1 MLRRTRACAHI
12 FLLASLTCFTPAF
25 AEEMRLHFIDVGQGN
40 ATIVEFP
47 CAAMLI
53 DTGGEMNGDF
63 DSNEALVTYLDDF
76 FKSRPDLNKTFASL
90 ILTHAH
96 IDHTRGVKNVLSRYK
111 ILNAVTNGHESGSGK
126 FGQIALHKKVVD
138 GEETA
143 DPGDDVG
150 YVAAVVTDIP
160 ADKGLTGA
168 IIDPVKCANVDPK
181 VTVLWGATPRNADWS
196 ASDFR
201 NENNHSVVVRIDFG
215 KSSVLFTG
223 DLEEAA
229 IPGLVAHY
237 RNSGLLSVDVYEV
250 GHHGSHNATTEQLLR
265 AMKPHIAVIS
275 MGDSSR
281 QAMWT
286 AWAYGHPRR
295 VTIDLL
301 QRFVKDTAPARNLP
315 VADGA
320 KQFRRA
326 KITRAIYGTGWAGSI
341 VLEADTDGNW
351 KRLDQDR
358 SILIAAN
365 GNQNHLININT
376 ASANELASLPMISLG
391 RAKAIIDYRTQNGRF
406 ASADDLLQVRGIGAG
421 TVSAV
426 RHFVT
431 ADGGR

>member
-12 FLLASLTCFTPAF
+12 FLFASLTCFTPAL
-25 AEEMRLHFIDVGQGN
+25 AQEMRLHFIDVGQGN
-40 ATIVEFP
+40 ATVVEFP

-63 DSNEALVTYLDDF
+63 DSNEALLTYLDDF

-126 FGQIALHKKVVD
+126 FGQIALHKKVVE
-138 GEETA
+138 GEETP

-150 YVAAVVTDIP
+150 YVAAVVNDIP
-160 ADKGLTGA
+160 ANKGLTSA
-168 IIDPVKCANVDPK
+168 IIDPVKCDNVDPK
-181 VTVLWGATPRNADWS
+181 VTVLWGATTRNSSWS
-196 ASDFR
+196 ASDFK

-215 KSSVLFTG
+215 KASVLFTG

-229 IPGLVAHY
+229 IPDLVSHY
-237 RNSGLLSVDVYEV
+237 KNSGLLSVDVYEV

-326 KITRAIYGTGWAGSI
+326 KITRAIYGTGWVGSI
-341 VLEADTDGNW
+341 ILQADANGNW

-358 SILIAAN
+358 SILIAAS
-365 GNQNHLININT
+365 GNQNHLVNINT
-376 ASANELASLPMISLG
+376 ASINELASLPMISLG

-406 ASADDLLQVRGIGAG
+406 ASAEDLLQVRGIGAG

-431 ADGGR
+431 ADGGQ

>member
-1 MLRRTRACAHI
+1 
-12 FLLASLTCFTPAF
+12 
-25 AEEMRLHFIDVGQGN
+25 
-40 ATIVEFP
+40 
-47 CAAMLI
+47 
-53 DTGGEMNGDF
+53 
-63 DSNEALVTYLDDF
+63 
-76 FKSRPDLNKTFASL
+76 
-90 ILTHAH
+90 
-96 IDHTRGVKNVLSRYK
+96 
-111 ILNAVTNGHESGSGK
+111 
-126 FGQIALHKKVVD
+126 
-138 GEETA
+138 
-143 DPGDDVG
+143 
-150 YVAAVVTDIP
+150 
-160 ADKGLTGA
+160 
-168 IIDPVKCANVDPK
+168 
-181 VTVLWGATPRNADWS
+181 
-196 ASDFR
+196 
-201 NENNHSVVVRIDFG
+201 
-215 KSSVLFTG
+215 
-223 DLEEAA
+223 
-229 IPGLVAHY
+229 
-237 RNSGLLSVDVYEV
+237 
-250 GHHGSHNATTEQLLR
+250 
-265 AMKPHIAVIS
+265 

-326 KITRAIYGTGWAGSI
+326 KITRAIYGTGWVGSI
-341 VLEADTDGNW
+341 ILEADTDGNW